1 MTITAPCAENVRELA
16 DAVVGHKIIAAE
28 KGASVTRIS
37 EWGNQPYQVTGTV
50 LHLDNGVR
58 VMLADSG
65 DCCAYTELEA
75 FLLHPELIDHVITGV
90 GTTGGYTTW
99 HIYADMG
106 DVLELTVGWLRQP
119 VLLRVRL

>member
-1 MTITAPCAENVRELA
+1 MPENVRELA

-37 EWGNQPYQVTGTV
+37 EWRQPYQVTGTV

-75 FLLHPELIDHVITGV
+75 FLLHRKRIDHVITGV
-90 GTTGGYTTW
+90 GTTGAHHLAHLRG
-99 HIYADMG
+99 HGRRAGADRG
-106 DVLELTVGWLRQP
+106 PAAATRSITRTALTSP
-119 VLLRVRL
+119 